1 MNFLNLVQG
10 AAGKVKGV
18 ATLLSGLTKTQAI
31 IAGVATVTAVGGV
44 GTGGYFYMTIFIS
57 RNQLWR
63 ML

>member
-1 MNFLNLVQG
+1 MNFSKFSSG
-10 AAGKVKGV
+10 RTGKVKGV